1 MKKIEVLVRDKNT
14 LILQEEAQKGDY
26 IDLTSISNVDYTQ
39 IETVILAGKDE
50 IYNEKLKEFAERIR
64 LEAKQEI
71 QAKDLEINHLKKDF
85 QQRFE
90 QSQQEAIYKHKLEIN
105 ELQGQLNALNQR
117 ITAEVKQA
125 KQMEESRYKDQ
136 IQSLSLELERKEK
149 EAIAQTK
156 DLELKHQL
164 KVQELEQALKTMSNS
179 IEDKLKSVQ
188 SKTEK
193 DYQEQLNH
201 LNQHIISLNGDKEK
215 LELNHKLELEK
226 KLHEKYEEYN
236 KEKQQ
241 LKEQIDT
248 LTELNHQLQR
258 QKSALNVKQT
268 GEDLEAWCN
277 NEVLSYMQ
285 NGLEQC
291 TWEKD
296 NQVIRYE
303 DETKGS
309 KADYIFSIFSSRLKD
324 IPLTRVCLD
333 KKDENPDSVNKK
345 KNADYYKALDLNR
358 RKKDCKYAVLV
369 SNLELDKPN
378 DIPIFKVCEYED
390 MYVVRPAYLMTFL
403 NMLVSLT
410 TRFAE
415 LVLTK
420 EQERLE
426 LKTLLQLKEDF
437 ESLKRTYLDKPL
449 EALGRNIDEI
459 RKQNDK
465 ITDASRKIGEYC
477 DTITR
482 SYLNEI
488 ENKLARF
495 DLNITKA
502 YK

>member
-1 MKKIEVLVRDKNT
+1 M
-14 LILQEEAQKGDY
+14 
-26 IDLTSISNVDYTQ
+26 
-39 IETVILAGKDE
+39 
-50 IYNEKLKEFAERIR
+50 
-64 LEAKQEI
+64 
-71 QAKDLEINHLKKDF
+71 
-85 QQRFE
+85 
-90 QSQQEAIYKHKLEIN
+90 
-105 ELQGQLNALNQR
+105 
-117 ITAEVKQA
+117 
-125 KQMEESRYKDQ
+125 
-136 IQSLSLELERKEK
+136 
-149 EAIAQTK
+149 
-156 DLELKHQL
+156 
-164 KVQELEQALKTMSNS
+164 
-179 IEDKLKSVQ
+179 
-188 SKTEK
+188 
-193 DYQEQLNH
+193 
-201 LNQHIISLNGDKEK
+201 NQHIISLNGDKEK

-226 KLHEKYEEYN
+226 KLHEKNEEYN

-333 KKDENPDSVNKK
+333 MKDENPDSVNKK

-437 ESLKRTYLDKPL
+437 ESLKKTYLDKPL